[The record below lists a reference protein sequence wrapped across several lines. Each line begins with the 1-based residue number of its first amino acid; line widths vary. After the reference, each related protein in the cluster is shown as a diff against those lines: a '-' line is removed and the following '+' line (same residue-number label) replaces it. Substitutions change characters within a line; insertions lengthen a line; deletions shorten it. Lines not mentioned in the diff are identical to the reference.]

1 MSIELKIDA
10 ASFDNFQRQMD
21 ILKVEGEK
29 SFFRALCKV
38 AMKIQSSAKLRLKGQ
53 SHVKTSRL
61 INSIYLQGNKQSEVD
76 LIATNNSASY
86 SADGKT
92 YSARMTSVG
101 LTDKEVAVG
110 TNVEYAGAMESGA
123 RPHEIRAKNKRALAF
138 MMGGVQVVRRSVW
151 HPGYKGDSYLQWAI
165 QNVDI
170 KQSLAQDMRDE
181 FKFGAGVKAQQ
192 TSKAK

>member
-1 MSIELKIDA
+1 MSIELNIDA
-10 ASFDNFQRQMD
+10 RSFDNFQRQMD

-29 SFFRALCKV
+29 SFYRALCKV

-53 SHVKTSRL
+53 GHVKTSRL
-61 INSIYLQGNKQSEVD
+61 INSIYLQGSDQGKVD
-76 LIATNNSASY
+76 EIARNNPATY

-92 YSARMTSVG
+92 YNAKMTTLG

-110 TNVEYAGAMESGA
+110 TNVEYAGAMEMGA
-123 RPHEIRAKNKRALAF
+123 KAHYIRPKNKKALAF
-138 MMGGVQVVRRSVW
+138 MLGGIKVIRKAVW

-170 KQSLAQDMRDE
+170 KQSLAEDMRDE
-181 FKFGAGVKAQQ
+181 FKFGALVKAQ
-192 TSKAK
+192 KVK